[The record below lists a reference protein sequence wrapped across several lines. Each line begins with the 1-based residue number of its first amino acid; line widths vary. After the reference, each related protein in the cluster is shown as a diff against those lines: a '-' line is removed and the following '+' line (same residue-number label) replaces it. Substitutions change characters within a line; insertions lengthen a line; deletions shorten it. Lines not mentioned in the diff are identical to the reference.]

1 MAELSTAS
9 TTDPLVNIV
18 IVSWNRRD
26 LLRTVLTRVGEQGY
40 RNVEVIVV
48 DNASTDGSPEMVR
61 REFPEACLTVQSE
74 NLGVGAYN
82 IGFARSG
89 GKYVVGLD
97 DDSWPAADAI
107 GKAVRMM
114 ETHGDVGIIAFRIL
128 HPDSGFDSS
137 HGWPSEVTAMIG
149 CGFMVRR
156 DTLEQAGYYDESFFL
171 YCNEDDL
178 AIRVWDL
185 GKRVVYAPE
194 IVAYH
199 QTSSLHRS
207 PLRTIYYFVRNSIWF
222 IYKYFGIRKV
232 ALGWLRIITIYLL
245 SAIRRRCL
253 KAWIKGVK
261 DGFLGLNRVRRTVV
275 AGGVQR
281 FYRQNAP
288 EFRAVYRLLLARL
301 R

>member
-9 TTDPLVNIV
+9 TADPLVSIV
-18 IVSWNRRD
+18 VVSWNRRD
-26 LLRTVLTRVGEQGY
+26 LLRTVLTRIREQGY

-128 HPDSGFDSS
+128 HPDSGFDFS
-137 HGWPSEVTAMIG
+137 HDWPSEVTAMIG

-156 DTLEQAGYYDESFFL
+156 DTLEQAGYYDDSFFL
-171 YCNEDDL
+171 YCNEVDL

-199 QTSSLHRS
+199 QASSLHRS
-207 PLRTIYYFVRNSIWF
+207 PSRTVYYNVRNSMWF
-222 IYKYFGIRKV
+222 FYKYFGMRKV
-232 ALGWLRIITIYLL
+232 ALGWLRIITSYLL
-245 SAIRRRCL
+245 FAVTRRCL
-253 KAWIKGVK
+253 MGWIAGVK